1 MIDEKQGALGAAA
14 TTGVRPSAAI
24 EAELEPWLSQTAA
37 GDRRAFRR
45 LYDATS
51 PKLFA
56 QALHIMRRRD
66 AAEDVLQEAYV
77 RIWTRARDFDPR
89 RGRAWPWIGRIL
101 RNAAIDRLRRDRP
114 LSQTQDIDDEAHQIA
129 GPSDPI
135 DTRIDLV
142 RGLEQ
147 LSTEQRDAIVT
158 VVVQGWTHDEAA
170 QRDGTPTPTN
180 KARVA
185 RGLRRLKTLQQE
197 DRIDRFDD

>member
-1 MIDEKQGALGAAA
+1 M
-14 TTGVRPSAAI
+14 
-24 EAELEPWLSQTAA
+24 EAELEPWLTQIAA

-56 QALHIMRRRD
+56 QALHILRHRD
-66 AAEDVLQEAYV
+66 MAEDVLQEAYV

-89 RGRAWPWIGRIL
+89 RGRAGPWIGRIL

-114 LSQTQDIDDEAHQIA
+114 LSQTQDIDDAAHQIA

-142 RGLEQ
+142 RGLDR

-158 VVVQGWTHDEAA
+158 VVVQGWTHDEVGR
-170 QRDGTPTPTN
+170 RDGTPPPTS

-197 DRIDRFDD
+197 DELDRFDD